1 MNYKII
7 FCSILIVLQFQVNA
21 QKVWNIDDC
30 LNYALEQNI
39 DLQKGRISTEES
51 KINIK
56 QAKAQWQPTLSFSTS
71 HSLNNSPWVP
81 EGKDHTSYNG
91 NYGLGAGW
99 TVFNGFKRKYA
110 IKQQEVQGEISKI
123 SEDEII
129 ENLKI
134 SVLSYYI
141 QVLYA
146 EENLKVKT
154 SSLEVAKTQDER
166 SSQLYE
172 AGAISKS
179 DYSQIKA
186 QYVNEYHQYVEA
198 KNNLTEAKLNLKL
211 LLKLNADEEM
221 EVLVPVISEE
231 SITKSLP
238 NKTEIYETVLSTR
251 PEIQA
256 AKLNEEISELKIKA
270 AKSGYYPSINLSAGV
285 STGHNSISDL
295 NFGDQMKQ
303 NFGENVGIS
312 LNYSILDNR
321 NRKSEVEKAKL
332 EKKLVYLQT
341 DKIKDDMRKLIESA
355 YNDAIAAQ
363 LSYVASISSE
373 EAAQASY
380 DLTKEKY
387 ELGIKNPYEM
397 LNERNSLLNA
407 QEQTLQ
413 AKYTAIL
420 NIQILNVY
428 QGLPIVME

>member
-154 SSLEVAKTQDER
+154 SSLEVAKAQDER

>member
-110 IKQQEVQGEISKI
+110 IKQQEVQGEISRI

-154 SSLEVAKTQDER
+154 SSLEVAKAQDER